1 MKELKELI
9 VYLFYGFYQIDY
21 VLGIR
26 ELRSYNTRTGG
37 ALLLVTL
44 FLYLFS
50 ILSSTILV
58 LSWLFDISRAT
69 SAILIAVSSFV
80 GIITVLWLSSY
91 ILDEKFYK
99 DEFQKLD
106 ASSSNFRLILFLV
119 SLMSLIT
126 GGFILY
132 LIANISMLFI
142 FIMGLL

>member
-50 ILSSTILV
+50 ILSSNILV

-80 GIITVLWLSSY
+80 GIFTVLWLSSY
-91 ILDEKFYK
+91 ILNEKFYK

-126 GGFILY
+126 GGCILY
-132 LIANISMLFI
+132 LIANISM
-142 FIMGLL
+142 

>member
-132 LIANISMLFI
+132 LIANISM
-142 FIMGLL
+142 

>member
-26 ELRSYNTRTGG
+26 ELRSYNIRTGG

-80 GIITVLWLSSY
+80 GIFTVLWLSSY
-91 ILDEKFYK
+91 ILNEKFYK

-132 LIANISMLFI
+132 LIANISM
-142 FIMGLL
+142 

>member
-26 ELRSYNTRTGG
+26 ELRSYNTKTGG

-50 ILSSTILV
+50 ILSSNILV

-132 LIANISMLFI
+132 LIANISM
-142 FIMGLL
+142 

>member
-26 ELRSYNTRTGG
+26 ELRSYNTKTGG

-132 LIANISMLFI
+132 LIANISM
-142 FIMGLL
+142 

>member
-1 MKELKELI
+1 MKVLKELI

-58 LSWLFDISRAT
+58 LSCLFDISRAT
-69 SAILIAVSSFV
+69 IAILIAVSSFV

-91 ILDEKFYK
+91 ILNEKFYK

-106 ASSSNFRLILFLV
+106 ASSSNIRLMLFLV

-126 GGFILY
+126 GGCILY
-132 LIANISMLFI
+132 LIANISM
-142 FIMGLL
+142 

>member
-1 MKELKELI
+1 MI
-9 VYLFYGFYQIDY
+9 VFRFFLANLRNNAYICSRYQIQSTYEQGDNDKTDSR
-21 VLGIR
+21 L
-26 ELRSYNTRTGG
+26 LQDTTRLEGL
-37 ALLLVTL
+37 A
-44 FLYLFS
+44 
-50 ILSSTILV
+50 
-58 LSWLFDISRAT
+58 

-80 GIITVLWLSSY
+80 GIFTVLWLSSY

-132 LIANISMLFI
+132 LIANISM
-142 FIMGLL
+142 

>member
-26 ELRSYNTRTGG
+26 ELRSYNTKTGG

-69 SAILIAVSSFV
+69 SDILIAVSSFV

-132 LIANISMLFI
+132 LIANISM
-142 FIMGLL
+142 

>member
-26 ELRSYNTRTGG
+26 ELRSYNIRTGG

-80 GIITVLWLSSY
+80 GIFTVLWLSSY

-132 LIANISMLFI
+132 LIANISM
-142 FIMGLL
+142 

>member
-44 FLYLFS
+44 VVYLCS
-50 ILSSTILV
+50 VLCSASLV

-132 LIANISMLFI
+132 LIANISM
-142 FIMGLL
+142 

>member
-50 ILSSTILV
+50 ILSSNILV

-132 LIANISMLFI
+132 LIANISM
-142 FIMGLL
+142 

>member
-1 MKELKELI
+1 MKVLKELI

-132 LIANISMLFI
+132 LIANISM
-142 FIMGLL
+142 

>member
-1 MKELKELI
+1 MKVLKELI

-58 LSWLFDISRAT
+58 LSCLFDISRAT
-69 SAILIAVSSFV
+69 IAILIAVSSFV

-132 LIANISMLFI
+132 LIANISM
-142 FIMGLL
+142 